1 MLARI
6 RKAQENDENGFTLIE
21 LLVVMII
28 IGILAAIAIPAFL
41 NQKNKAKETSAK
53 ADATNISKEFAAAAV
68 DGDLTAASFS
78 VGAAVKQTG
87 ALPYTISAT
96 TAASTTPQTA
106 NVKVSAGN
114 TPSVVF
120 TAATT
125 TGTPAPS
132 TYCVSVPAEN
142 GVTWSAGPGG
152 LNKGTTCP

>member
-1 MLARI
+1 VSFASHILHTQQGI
-6 RKAQENDENGFTLIE
+6 RGLRHAKPPYRNG
-21 LLVVMII
+21 
-28 IGILAAIAIPAFL
+28 G
-41 NQKNKAKETSAK
+41 SR
-53 ADATNISKEFAAAAV
+53 
-68 DGDLTAASFS
+68 FS

-132 TYCVSVPAEN
+132 TYCVSVLAEN